1 MGRRLGDGRLGDL
14 GGGGVGLM
22 GLMGRMGWMGGEG
35 MGEWAT
41 GDLGGEGMWTA
52 KREKARKRLRWGRRG
67 GIMGA

>member
-1 MGRRLGDGRLGDL
+1 
-14 GGGGVGLM
+14 M